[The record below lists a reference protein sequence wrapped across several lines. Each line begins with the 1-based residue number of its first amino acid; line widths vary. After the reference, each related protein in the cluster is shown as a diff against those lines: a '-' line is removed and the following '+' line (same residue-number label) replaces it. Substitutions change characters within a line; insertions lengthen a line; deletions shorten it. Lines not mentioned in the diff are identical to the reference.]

1 MFVRSLSAPP
11 FRRCAPRS
19 STRSLA
25 RLKAHPLAAP
35 HAPEFEAL
43 RSACDTVLTTEN
55 ALRDGLDEADT
66 AIDIRDEA
74 TRAKLAELEM
84 IMANAA
90 KEAAAMKAKLTAMA

>member
-1 MFVRSLSAPP
+1 MNVRTLTLRTTLSAL
-11 FRRCAPRS
+11 R
-19 STRSLA
+19 TEIVYSLA

-66 AIDIRDEA
+66 AIDMRDEA